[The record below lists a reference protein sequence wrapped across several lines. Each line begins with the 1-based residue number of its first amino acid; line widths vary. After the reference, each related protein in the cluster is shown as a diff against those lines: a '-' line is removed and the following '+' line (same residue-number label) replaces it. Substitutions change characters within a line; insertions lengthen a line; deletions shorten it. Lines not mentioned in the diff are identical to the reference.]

1 MLKRPAQ
8 RCYLPLMRHKDR
20 GESMDLR
27 AESGEYLLS
36 DTEEKKVTGKANWE
50 ELAIKVEKEL

>member
-1 MLKRPAQ
+1 
-8 RCYLPLMRHKDR
+8 
-20 GESMDLR
+20 MDLK

-36 DTEEKKVTGKANWE
+36 DAEEKKVTCKANWE

>member
-1 MLKRPAQ
+1 
-8 RCYLPLMRHKDR
+8 
-20 GESMDLR
+20 MDLR

-50 ELAIKVEKEL
+50 ELAIKVKKKL